1 MTRDEAVAR
10 IQRGLGFRDDLTDE
24 IIASLKEARRLLETG
39 RSLPDFLLQEEQT
52 LNVPAGSANVA
63 LPDGFIREWQ
73 EQPLRFT
80 SPDNDALIV
89 VLEKL
94 DYIIGEQRFPPDN
107 TDAGRPIAYTLLGSS
122 IKFWP
127 AERDTS
133 YALRWAYYKHSVDL
147 STNVADNEWLQ
158 DDDGGIEALIGRAG
172 QIIAGDLADTVSLQ
186 KFSAMHAVGWNAITS
201 ESDLQDQENRPLAM
215 GSRL

>member
-24 IIASLKEARRLLETG
+24 IISSLKEARRLLETG

-52 LNVPAGSANVA
+52 LVVPAGSANVD

-73 EQPLRFT
+73 EQPLRYT

-89 VLEKL
+89 ELEKL
-94 DYIIGEQRFPPDN
+94 DYIIAEKRFPPDN
-107 TDAGRPIAYTLLGSS
+107 TDAGRPLAYTLVGNA

-127 AERDTS
+127 AERDIQYT
-133 YALRWAYYKHSVDL
+133 LRWAYYKHSVAFD
-147 STNVADNEWLQ
+147 SNVADNEWLQ

-172 QIIAGDLADTVSLQ
+172 QIIAGDLADQVSLQ
-186 KFSAMHAVGWNAITS
+186 KFSAMYTVGWNSIST
-201 ESDLQDQENRPLAM
+201 ESDLRDQEHRPMAM
-215 GSRL
+215 GARL